1 MELKPIRTEAEYRA
15 ALADIEQLFDA
26 PDGTPEADKLEVL
39 ALLVER
45 YETTHYPVDTP
56 EPIDFLL
63 YIMESRGMARKDLE
77 PFIGNRGRVAE
88 VLNRA
93 RPLSLS
99 MIRALSDGLKIPVAL
114 LIQPYEL
121 RKAA

>member
-1 MELKPIRTEAEYRA
+1 MELKPIKTETEYRT
-15 ALADIEQLFDA
+15 ALAEIERLFDVA
-26 PDGTPEADKLEVL
+26 EGTAEADRLEVL
-39 ALLVER
+39 ALLVEN
-45 YETTHYPVDTP
+45 YEATHYPMPPP

-63 YIMESRGMARKDLE
+63 YVMENRGLTRKDLE
-77 PFIGNRGRVAE
+77 PYIGSRGRVAE

-93 RPLSLS
+93 RPLSLA
-99 MIRALSDGLKIPVAL
+99 MIRMLSDGLKIPAAL

>member
-1 MELKPIRTEAEYRA
+1 MELKPIKTETEYRA
-15 ALADIEQLFDA
+15 ALAEIERLFDVA
-26 PDGTPEADKLEVL
+26 EDTAEADRLEVL
-39 ALLVER
+39 ALLVEN
-45 YETTHYPVDTP
+45 YEATHYPMPNP

-63 YIMESRGMARKDLE
+63 YIMKNRGLTRKDLE
-77 PFIGNRGRVAE
+77 PYIGSRGRVAE

-93 RPLSLS
+93 RPLSLT
-99 MIRALSDGLKIPVAL
+99 MIRMLSDGLKIPAAL